1 MTKYSQPCDQVTRV
15 RLPAALRDQIKA
27 TGAPASTLIR
37 DAVVLYLAHPALKA
51 SNPSSDKKASAS

>member
-1 MTKYSQPCDQVTRV
+1 MTKYAQPCDQVTRV

-37 DAVVLYLAHPALKA
+37 DALVLYLSHPAMKA
-51 SNPSSDKKASAS
+51 SNPKTSEKVS

>member
-37 DAVVLYLAHPALKA
+37 DALVLYLAHPAMKA
-51 SNPSSDKKASAS
+51 HPSAKAQTKEV